1 LNFNTGCLALA
12 MFCAAAAAAEPAAT
26 TQSPTAAGTAHRSA
40 AAHPPA
46 APARPPPA
54 IPIPEI
60 AYTKFVL
67 GNGLVLLVHEDHKSP
82 VVAINT
88 WYHVGSKNEKP
99 GKTGFAHLFEHL
111 MFSGSANFDHTY
123 INALERI
130 GATDL
135 NGTTNVDRT
144 NYFENVPV
152 SMLDLVLFAESD
164 RMGHLLGV
172 LDQKKL
178 DLQRGVV
185 QNEKRQG
192 ENQPYGVTRQL
203 LTENLYPAGHPYS
216 WTTIGSMDDLN
227 AASLQDV
234 QDWFKTNYGPNNTVL
249 VLAGDITPEVARD
262 KVEKYYGEIP
272 AGPPLARQSV
282 WIAKRTGTRRGS
294 VEDRVPQARA
304 YRLWNIPEAYS
315 AEEPLLDL
323 AAQVLGGGKTSRF
336 YQRLVYRDQLATSA
350 SASVTS
356 GEIGGHFDLVLT
368 AVPGGDL
375 AKLERGADEELARLI
390 ATGPTA
396 AELAIAKTNLIG
408 DFVRGTERVGGFG
421 GKSDVLARCATFT
434 GDPHCYA
441 KYYERIAAATP
452 ASVARVMK
460 DWLSDGDYVLEVHP
474 YPGDFATTAPLDRSH
489 EPTPGTAP
497 RLDLPAMQRTRLSN
511 GLELFLAERHGVG
524 VVTLSLLVDAGYA
537 ADAPALPGASSFAL
551 RMLEEGTAG
560 RDSIAVSTAL
570 ESLNAKF
577 GTSSSLDGSTVN
589 LTLLRPTLKA
599 GLAIYADLVQN
610 PAFAEKDFERLR
622 KERLAAIR
630 REKVTPQAT
639 ALRVLPT
646 LLYGKGHA
654 YASPFSG
661 LGTEESLGRIARAD
675 LVAFHRTW
683 FKPNNAKLLIV
694 GDTTLAEITPELE
707 RLFRD
712 WRPGEVPGK
721 TIAPVAARTATTVYL
736 IDRPGAQQSVIAGA
750 ALVPPGS
757 DPDALTLDLVND
769 ILGGTFSS
777 RANMNLR
784 EDKHWSYGVRSL
796 LIDAIGQRPLISIA
810 PVQSDKTADALRE
823 MSAEYRGVAG
833 GRPITAREL
842 ADAAANETLGLP
854 GAFETAK
861 ELGDR
866 YLHVL
871 QYHLPDDYY
880 QTLAARTLAVS
891 AEQANAIAHRLVKP
905 DETLW
910 VVVGDMAKV
919 EAGIRDLHLGEVRRI
934 DADGNAVK

>member
-1 LNFNTGCLALA
+1 LTSKRRYLALA
-12 MFCAAAAAAEPAAT
+12 LSLTIAVAAAAP
-26 TQSPTAAGTAHRSA
+26 SA
-40 AAHPPA
+40 
-46 APARPPPA
+46 PA

-67 GNGLVLLVHEDHKSP
+67 KNGLTLLVHEDHKSP

-88 WYHVGSKNEKP
+88 WYHVGSKNERR

-123 INALERI
+123 INAMERI

-152 SMLDLVLFAESD
+152 SMLDLALFAESD

-216 WTTIGSMDDLN
+216 WTTIGSMEDLN
-227 AASLQDV
+227 AASLADV

-249 VLAGDITPEVARD
+249 VLAGDVTPDAARE

-294 VEDRVPQARA
+294 VQDRVPQARA
-304 YRLWNIPEAYS
+304 YRVWNIPEAYS

-336 YQRLVYRDQLATSA
+336 YRRLVYRDQLATSA

-356 GEIGGHFDLVLT
+356 AEIGGHFDLVLT

-375 AKLERGADEELARLI
+375 GKLERGADEEVSRLA

-396 AELAIAKTNLIG
+396 AELAIAKTNLLG

-441 KYYERIAAATP
+441 KYYARIAAATP
-452 ASVARVMK
+452 AAVARVAQE
-460 DWLSDGDYVLEVHP
+460 WLGDGDYVLEVHP
-474 YPGDFATTAPLDRSH
+474 YPSDFAAGPALDRAR
-489 EPTPGTAP
+489 EPTTGTAP
-497 RLDLPAMQRTRLSN
+497 HLDLPALERATLSN
-511 GLELFLAERHGVG
+511 GLELYLAERRGVG
-524 VVTLSLLVDAGYA
+524 VVNLSLLVDAGYA
-537 ADAPALPGASSFAL
+537 ADAPDLPGASSFAL
-551 RMLEEGTAG
+551 RMLEEGTPK
-560 RDSIAVSTAL
+560 RDSMAVSTAL

-589 LTLLRPTLKA
+589 VTLLRPTLRQ

-610 PAFAEKDFERLR
+610 PAFGAPDFERLR

-630 REKVTPQAT
+630 REQVTPQAT
-639 ALRVLPT
+639 ALRVLPA
-646 LLYGKGHA
+646 LLYGKGHP
-654 YASPFSG
+654 YAVPFSG
-661 LGTEESLGRIARAD
+661 LGTEQSLARMTRAD
-675 LVAFHRTW
+675 LAAFHRTW

-707 RLFRD
+707 RLFRN
-712 WRPGEVPGK
+712 WRPGGLPRK
-721 TIAPVAARTATTVYL
+721 TIAPGAVPGASAIYV

-750 ALVPPGS
+750 SLVPPRG

-796 LIDAIGQRPLISIA
+796 IVDAIGQRPLISIA

-823 MSAEYRGVAG
+823 LSAEYRGIAG

-842 ADAAANETLGLP
+842 ADAASNETLGLP

-861 ELGDR
+861 QLGDR
-866 YLHVL
+866 YLTVL
-871 QYHLPDDYY
+871 QYHLADDYY

-891 AEQANAIAHRLVKP
+891 PEQANDLAQRIIKP
-905 DETLW
+905 DGILW

>member
-1 LNFNTGCLALA
+1 LTVNSGYLALI
-12 MFCAAAAAAEPAAT
+12 MLCAASLAPAT
-26 TQSPTAAGTAHRSA
+26 PGR
-40 AAHPPA
+40 AAHAPTTPK
-46 APARPPPA
+46 APARAAPA

-60 AYTKFVL
+60 AFTRFVL
-67 GNGLVLLVHEDHKSP
+67 KNGLVLLVHEDHKAP

-111 MFSGSANFDHTY
+111 MFSGSANFDHTF

-216 WTTIGSMDDLN
+216 WTTIGSMEDLN
-227 AASLQDV
+227 AASLADV

-249 VLAGDITPEVARD
+249 VLAGDITPEIARE

-294 VEDRVPQARA
+294 VQDRVPQARV

-350 SASVTS
+350 NASVTS

-375 AKLERGADEELARLI
+375 GKLERGADEELARLI
-390 ATGPTA
+390 AAGPTRS
-396 AELAIAKTNLIG
+396 ELAIAKTNLIG

-441 KYYERIAAATP
+441 KYYERIGAATP
-452 ASVARVMK
+452 ASVARAMK

-474 YPGDFATTAPLDRSH
+474 YPGDFAAAAALDRSH
-489 EPTPGTAP
+489 EPVPGTAP
-497 RLDLPAMQRTRLSN
+497 RLDLPPMQRTRLSN
-511 GLELFLAERHGVG
+511 GLEVFLAERHGVG
-524 VVTLSLLVDAGYA
+524 VVNLSLLVDAGYA
-537 ADAPALPGASSFAL
+537 ADAPELPGTSSFAL
-551 RMLEEGTAG
+551 RMLEEGTAK

-589 LTLLRPTLKA
+589 LTLLRPTLRE

-639 ALRVLPT
+639 ALRVL
-646 LLYGKGHA
+646 LYGKGHV
-654 YASPFSG
+654 YAAPFSG
-661 LGTEESLGRIARAD
+661 LGTEQSLGRITRSD

-683 FKPNNAKLLIV
+683 FKPNNAKLLVV
-694 GDTTLAEITPELE
+694 GDATLAEITPELE
-707 RLFRD
+707 RLFQD
-712 WRPGEVPGK
+712 WRPGEVPGQ
-721 TIAPVAARTATTVYL
+721 TIAPVAAQAATTVYL

-750 ALVPPGS
+750 ALVPPRS

-796 LIDAIGQRPLISIA
+796 IIDAIGQRPLISIA

-823 MSAEYRGVAG
+823 MSAEYRGIAG
-833 GRPITAREL
+833 GTPITAHEL
-842 ADAAANETLGLP
+842 ADAAADETLGLP

-861 ELGDR
+861 ELGER

-871 QYHLPDDYY
+871 EYRLPDDYY

-891 AEQANAIAHRLVKP
+891 TLQANDIAHRLVKP

-910 VVVGDMAKV
+910 VVVGDMAKI
-919 EAGIRDLHLGEVRRI
+919 EAGIRDLHLGEVHRI